1 MFLSFQMYSR
11 FQTQW
16 SRFRMD
22 HLKSRSGFVWKCW
35 VPQNAVVSH
44 PFPTENLGQQQTAG
58 CNSWAGPF
66 SQKNKLPTVIV
77 CLISQHVIPFCLSR
91 FSLYICSIV
100 FPCSSTWVSLSFLG
114 LPQLFLDAYL
124 IWISLNWLCPN
135 IGRVSQCLAIQHN
148 LAGENVGKL
157 YPDIPSY
164 TYYHL
169 LDAHYYKCNW
179 VYLMISMDDIHGW
192 WYLKYLSF
200 NIHAVP
206 TTTLAQQSPAPR
218 RTCAVGSSCH
228 RLPTGFHGDLVD
240 DSCRKSYGNAMEILW
255 IRTSYPKKN
264 QKWLIHVHFYGIH
277 STKKDSKRRWFW
289 YASIKFIPP

>member
-1 MFLSFQMYSR
+1 MP
-11 FQTQW
+11 W
-16 SRFRMD
+16 SAILFP
-22 HLKSRSGFVWKCW
+22 LKIWGNNKLR
-35 VPQNAVVSH
+35 VVIPELVHSH
-44 PFPTENLGQQQTAG
+44 K
-58 CNSWAGPF
+58 
-66 SQKNKLPTVIV
+66 KNKLPTVIV

-255 IRTSYPKKN
+255 IRTSYPKNN